1 MMGAK
6 SIAPLFHKRL
16 STARLL
22 IPQASFSVMII
33 IVGGILT
40 SCGQILEAEQESA
53 IFTGNLKAE
62 QPTSMPPQQN
72 AMRVDR
78 QGAVEVAI
86 TPIEAE
92 PDSDDIIMFEVALN
106 THSVDLSMD
115 LVGLSTLTTDRGTQ
129 LKAASWTGG
138 SGHHVSGQLAFPK
151 VTPDGTSLFD
161 GAQQIIL
168 TIRNIDAPERLFVW
182 QVSEIP

>member
-1 MMGAK
+1 MGAI
-6 SIAPLFHKRL
+6 SISLLFHKRF

-22 IPQASFSVMII
+22 IPRSIFVVMII
-33 IVGGILT
+33 VAGGLLT
-40 SCGQILEAEQESA
+40 SCNRILKAEQEPA
-53 IFTGNLKAE
+53 IFTGNLEAD
-62 QPTSMPPQQN
+62 QPASLPPQQN
-72 AMRVDR
+72 PARVDR

-86 TPIEAE
+86 TPIKAE
-92 PDSDDIIMFEVALN
+92 SGSDDIIMFEVALN

-115 LVGLSTLTTDRGTQ
+115 LAGLSTLTTDRGTQ

-138 SGHHVSGQLAFPK
+138 SGHHVSGQLVFPK

-168 TIRNIDAPERLFVW
+168 TIRNVDAPERVFVW